1 MNEERGLFLGRFN
14 PFHLGHLMGI
24 KEILEQEKEL
34 IIAIGTTQQSHS
46 FENPFTAGERV
57 LMIHAAMKEANI
69 SLDRIYIVTIPD
81 VFRNSIWVSH
91 LRSYCPPFIHV
102 YTNNS
107 LTKRLFTEEGF
118 EVRSTGP
125 FNRDD
130 FKGSQIRELMINGKK
145 WQSMVPKAVLKVIK
159 SIDGLNRL
167 QEINHETD

>member
-1 MNEERGLFLGRFN
+1 MTEERGLFLGRFN

-91 LRSYCPPFIHV
+91 LRSYCPPFTHV

-107 LTKRLFTEEGF
+107 LTKRLFIEEGF

-125 FNRDD
+125 FNRND
-130 FKGSQIRELMINGKK
+130 FKGSQIREFMINGKK